1 MSSRGNPMPMAT
13 ASVTFLF
20 LTFWSDQ
27 MLLDHGP
34 IFLNFF
40 FELHSALLTSEH
52 PLDIGL
58 FVHFKKKHTYEMG
71 SESTLVP
78 LDTLKIPNV
87 FIQNV
92 RSDWG

>member
-1 MSSRGNPMPMAT
+1 MPMAT
-13 ASVTFLF
+13 ESVTFLF
-20 LTFWSDQ
+20 LTLWSDQ

-34 IFLNFF
+34 IFFTIFF
-40 FELHSALLTSEH
+40 FELHSALLISEH